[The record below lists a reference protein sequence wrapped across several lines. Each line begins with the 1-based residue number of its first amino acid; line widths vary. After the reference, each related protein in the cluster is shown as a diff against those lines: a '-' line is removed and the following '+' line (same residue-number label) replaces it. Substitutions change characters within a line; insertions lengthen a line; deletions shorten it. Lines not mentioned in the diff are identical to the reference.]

1 MPIFDFGLIL
11 NPTTTSYPMIFLGRR
26 RLWNENP
33 PKQKGSEQIS
43 KYTSMRTDLGNTYFF
58 HETIFLKNQ
67 SDIERYW
74 EFFFHANNRDEANS
88 FGQGSFFAIWFHS
101 KHIHDLGNIYVHSN
115 ISYARGFIP
124 SNTPP
129 PVQTNGFFSSNYN
142 IDVKIWWKNIR
153 KITSE
158 KKTENRIWIFHPA
171 AELVQINTNK
181 EPIFLPGERLNG
193 CPVSFSKNGDLSSI
207 LSIISWIFHFHE
219 CPIWVLVFLVGIFF
233 SQEH

>member
-1 MPIFDFGLIL
+1 MISSFFFRSLDENRDILWCCSGSIWFLSKFELLLKYWIDKFWLLLPIFDFGLIL

-101 KHIHDLGNIYVHSN
+101 KHIHDLGNIYVNSN
-115 ISYARGFIP
+115 ISYARGLIP

-129 PVQTNGFFSSNYN
+129 PVQTNGSFSSNYN

-158 KKTENRIWIFHPA
+158 KKNWKSD
-171 AELVQINTNK
+171 LD
-181 EPIFLPGERLNG
+181 FLPCCRTCTN
-193 CPVSFSKNGDLSSI
+193 
-207 LSIISWIFHFHE
+207 
-219 CPIWVLVFLVGIFF
+219 
-233 SQEH
+233 